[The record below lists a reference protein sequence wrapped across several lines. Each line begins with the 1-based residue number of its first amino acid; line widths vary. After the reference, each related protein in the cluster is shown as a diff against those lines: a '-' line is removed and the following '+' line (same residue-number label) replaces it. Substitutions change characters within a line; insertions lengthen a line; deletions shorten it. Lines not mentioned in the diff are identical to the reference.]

1 MRKIVLAL
9 VLFALA
15 ACPQPTAGA
24 DSEEPLPRYSE
35 EEPGEI
41 TVYTYDRGLY
51 RYTDHKYN
59 VVCYRYFGDEMLVCL
74 PLLGPTE

>member
-1 MRKIVLAL
+1 MRKIILAL
-9 VLFALA
+9 VLFTLA
-15 ACPQPTAGA
+15 ACQQSTAGA

-35 EEPGEI
+35 ESEI
-41 TVYTYDRGLY
+41 TVYTYDRVFY

-59 VVCYRYFGDEMLVCL
+59 VVCYRYLTDEYLVCL